1 MNDILSLKKRSEK
14 PHFIRLYNMRYKWIL
29 YTLTTLLVVSC
40 NSYKQVDKHQQAERV
55 APQYVITNIS
65 GQIVEMNQEQGTHAE
80 MQAFVDKYKVT
91 LDKQMNEV
99 IGTSSEFMQKGRP
112 ESLLTNLTSDV
123 MKAYGDQNIEGGSD
137 VSIMN
142 VNGHRSTLPKGD
154 LTLGNLFEV
163 YSFDNTITFLE
174 VKGEDLI
181 KTFEAYAR
189 IGGAGISSNA
199 RLTISDRKLK
209 SASLDGKS
217 IEIDKIYN
225 VVTIDYLADGNDN
238 MKAFQDAVSIN
249 NTGITLR
256 DVMIDYVR
264 EQTAEGKQISS
275 QLDGRITI
283 E

>member
-1 MNDILSLKKRSEK
+1 MNDIHSLKNRSEK
-14 PHFIRLYNMRYKWIL
+14 THVIRLYIMRYKWIL

-55 APQYVITNIS
+55 APQYVIANIS
-65 GQIVEMNQEQGTHAE
+65 GQIVEMSQEQGTHAE

-123 MKAYGDQNIEGGSD
+123 MKAYGDQNMEGGAD

-181 KTFEAYAR
+181 KIFEAYAR
-189 IGGAGISSNA
+189 IGGAGTSSNA

>member
-1 MNDILSLKKRSEK
+1 MNDILSLKNRSEK
-14 PHFIRLYNMRYKWIL
+14 PHFIRLYIMRYKWIL

-65 GQIVEMNQEQGTHAE
+65 GQIVEMSQEQGTHAE

-123 MKAYGDQNIEGGSD
+123 MKAYGDQNMEGGAD

-181 KTFEAYAR
+181 KIFEAYAR

-209 SASLDGKS
+209 SASLDGKP
-217 IEIDKIYN
+217 IETDKIYN

>member
-1 MNDILSLKKRSEK
+1 
-14 PHFIRLYNMRYKWIL
+14 MRYKWIL
-29 YTLTTLLVVSC
+29 YTLTTLLAVSC
-40 NSYKQVDKHQQAERV
+40 NSYKQVDKHQQTERV

-65 GQIVEMNQEQGTHAE
+65 GQIVEMNHEQGTHAE
-80 MQAFVDKYKVT
+80 MQALVDKYKGT

-99 IGTSSEFMQKGRP
+99 LGTTTEFMQKGRP
-112 ESLLTNLTSDV
+112 ESLLTNFTSDV
-123 MKAYGDQNIEGGSD
+123 MKAYGDKNLEAGAD
-137 VSIMN
+137 VAIMN
-142 VNGHRSTLPKGD
+142 VNGHRSTLPKGE

-163 YSFDNTITFLE
+163 YSFDNAISYIEL
-174 VKGEDLI
+174 KGEDLI
-181 KTFEAYAR
+181 KIFEAYAR

-209 SASLDGKS
+209 SASLDGKP
-217 IEIDKIYN
+217 IDADKVYN

-264 EQTAEGKQISS
+264 KQTAEGKQISS

>member
-1 MNDILSLKKRSEK
+1 MNDILSLKNRSEK
-14 PHFIRLYNMRYKWIL
+14 PHFIRLYIMRYKWIL

-40 NSYKQVDKHQQAERV
+40 NSYKQVDKHQQTKRV

-99 IGTSSEFMQKGRP
+99 IGTSSELMQKGRP

-123 MKAYGDQNIEGGSD
+123 MKAYGDQNIEGGAD

-181 KTFEAYAR
+181 KIFEAYAR
-189 IGGAGISSNA
+189 IGGKGISSNA
-199 RLTISDRKLK
+199 RLVINNRKLK
-209 SASLDGKS
+209 SATLDGKS
-217 IEIDKIYN
+217 IDPNKIYN
-225 VVTIDYLADGNDN
+225 VVSIDYLADGNN
-238 MKAFQDAVSIN
+238 GMNALRDAVSIN
-249 NTGITLR
+249 DTGVTLR

-264 EQTAEGKQISS
+264 KQTAEGKQISS

>member
-1 MNDILSLKKRSEK
+1 MNDILSLKNRSEK
-14 PHFIRLYNMRYKWIL
+14 PHFIRLYIMRYKWIL

-65 GQIVEMNQEQGTHAE
+65 GQIVEMSQEQGTHAE

-123 MKAYGDQNIEGGSD
+123 MKAYGDQNMEGGTD

-181 KTFEAYAR
+181 KIFEAYAR

>member
-1 MNDILSLKKRSEK
+1 MNDILSLKNRSEK
-14 PHFIRLYNMRYKWIL
+14 PHFIRLYIMRYKWIL

-55 APQYVITNIS
+55 APQYVIANIS
-65 GQIVEMNQEQGTHAE
+65 GQIVEMSQEQGTHAE

-123 MKAYGDQNIEGGSD
+123 MKAYGDQNMEGGAD

-181 KTFEAYAR
+181 KIFEAYAR

-264 EQTAEGKQISS
+264 KQTAEGKQISS

>member
-1 MNDILSLKKRSEK
+1 MNDILSLKNRSEK
-14 PHFIRLYNMRYKWIL
+14 PHFIRLYIMRYKWIL

-55 APQYVITNIS
+55 APQYVIANIS
-65 GQIVEMNQEQGTHAE
+65 GQIVEMSQEQGTHAE

-123 MKAYGDQNIEGGSD
+123 MKAYGDQNMEGGAD

-181 KTFEAYAR
+181 KIFEAYAR